1 MIWAVLQ
8 GRVVGVRAGAK
19 LWVSECGARMVSG
32 RAGEAGDRKV
42 CGKVARGLWT

>member
-8 GRVVGVRAGAK
+8 GRMVGVRAGAK
-19 LWVSECGARMVSG
+19 LWDSEGGALMVVSG

-42 CGKVARGLWT
+42 

>member
-19 LWVSECGARMVSG
+19 LWDSEGGALTVSG

-42 CGKVARGLWT
+42 CGKVAR